1 MFNLFNGNKKTA
13 SKNVAKER
21 LKLVLVTD
29 RIKTSDPMIE
39 MLKADIMAVI
49 SKYVEIG
56 EDEVD
61 LNINN
66 DDAAENGEATSM
78 LSATIPIKS
87 FKPRS

>member
-1 MFNLFNGNKKTA
+1 MLNIFGANKKTA

-21 LKLVLVTD
+21 LKLVLITD
-29 RIKTSDPMIE
+29 RIKASDPMIE
-39 MLKADIMAVI
+39 LLKADIMEVI

-61 LNINN
+61 LSINN
-66 DDAAENGEATSM
+66 EDLESGEGAST

-87 FKPRS
+87 FKSRI

>member
-1 MFNLFNGNKKTA
+1 MFNLFSGNKKSS

-21 LKLVLVTD
+21 LKLVLITD

-61 LNINN
+61 VNINN
-66 DDAAENGEATSM
+66 EDSESGEATSM

>member
-1 MFNLFNGNKKTA
+1 MLSFFGGKKSS

-49 SKYVEIG
+49 TKYVEIG

-66 DDAAENGEATSM
+66 EDVEDGEGTSM

-87 FKPRS
+87 FKPRNG

>member
-1 MFNLFNGNKKTA
+1 MFNFFGGNKKSS

-21 LKLVLVTD
+21 LKLVLITD

-61 LNINN
+61 VNINN
-66 DDAAENGEATSM
+66 EDPESGEATSM

>member
-1 MFNLFNGNKKTA
+1 MFNLFGSNKKSS

-21 LKLVLVTD
+21 LKLVLITD
-29 RIKTSDPMIE
+29 RIKTSDPMID

-66 DDAAENGEATSM
+66 EDIENGESTSM